1 MSELSATAA
10 QQGADADTLELWGD
24 ADSIALS
31 FDSPAWET
39 ATALLVVGDIHA
51 GTYQAVAMEFE
62 ADWLANGSACA
73 CQNARE
79 EHRKTLTAPGKAC
92 LCQEGAAEKRGH
104 GWIQQPGASG
114 AWTTRR
120 V

>member
-1 MSELSATAA
+1 MSELSIIVA

-31 FDSPAWET
+31 FDSPARET
-39 ATALLVVGDIHA
+39 AAALLVAGGIHA
-51 GTYQAVAMEFE
+51 GTYQSVAMEFE
-62 ADWLANGSACA
+62 ADWIANGCA
-73 CQNARE
+73 CVSQSARE
-79 EHRKTLTAPGKAC
+79 EHRKTLSVLGKVC
-92 LCQEGAAEKRGH
+92 LCQEGDAERRGH

-114 AWTTRR
+114 TWKTRR